1 MREKPPAGEESWP
14 DVWSKSSEAA
24 DVLDTIDRF
33 TAAKDTTNPSQKSG
47 DAKSGFAS
55 STLRQATLLTK
66 RTLTQYWRTPNY
78 VYSRLFACV
87 VHAALNGLI
96 FLQLNNTEAAMQ
108 YRIFSAFL
116 VLMIVPEIINATAMM
131 FDENRNIWLGREYPS
146 RIYGWT
152 AFTTAQILAE
162 VPFALAGG
170 VLFYVLVYVLVGF
183 PFGVVAGYTFLMFIL
198 FQLFITSW
206 GQWIA
211 AMR

>member
-1 MREKPPAGEESWP
+1 MREKPPEGEESWP

-162 VPFALAGG
+162 VPFASAGG
-170 VLFYVLVYVLVGF
+170 VLFYVLVYFLVGF
-183 PFGVVAGYTFLMFIL
+183 PLGVVAGYTFLMFIL

-206 GQWIA
+206 GQWIV

>member
-170 VLFYVLVYVLVGF
+170 VLFYVLVYFLVGF

-198 FQLFITSW
+198 FQLFIT
-206 GQWIA
+206 
-211 AMR
+211 